1 MIDRENYKEKIKKG
15 FSVNPIVILLGA
27 RQVGK
32 TSLMKIYSR
41 EFPGF
46 WINGEN
52 PDTMQL
58 FSGFSIIEKY
68 LKVNINNK
76 LSGLLFID
84 EFQYI
89 DNISVML
96 KLLTDKYPDLKILCS
111 GSSSLDIHQQVK
123 ESLAGRVRIIPVYS
137 LSFNEYVKF
146 NDQTLYENLQSYGIE
161 DDIAVFLPEIPVFLK
176 EYLLYGGLPK
186 IVLTKDPY
194 EKEEL
199 LNDIYQT
206 YLLRDVR
213 QYVQNKDFVG
223 FNKLI
228 KILSSQ
234 TGNLLNPNE
243 ISKTVQLP
251 YKTCVNYI
259 HLLQQMF
266 IIHLVSPFS
275 TNKRNEITKMKKIY
289 FGDLG
294 LRNIIYNSFN
304 DIDIRTDKGSLLENF
319 VYLELLKTFR
329 SGQIFYYRTK
339 DKTEI
344 DFVVTDRKKNI
355 VPVEVKYKKF
365 DTPVNIRAIT
375 EFAKTN
381 RVKRSY
387 IVNLNLIDT
396 SNSQRFIQPYR
407 VGEITGEGK

>member
-1 MIDRENYKEKIKKG
+1 MIDRANYKEKIKKG
-15 FSVNPIVILLGA
+15 FSVNPIVVLLGA

-344 DFVVTDRKKNI
+344 DFVVTDRKQNI

>member
-344 DFVVTDRKKNI
+344 DFVVTDRKQNI
-355 VPVEVKYKKF
+355 IPVEVKYKKF
-365 DTPVNIRAIT
+365 DTPVNVRAIT
-375 EFAKTN
+375 EFAKAN